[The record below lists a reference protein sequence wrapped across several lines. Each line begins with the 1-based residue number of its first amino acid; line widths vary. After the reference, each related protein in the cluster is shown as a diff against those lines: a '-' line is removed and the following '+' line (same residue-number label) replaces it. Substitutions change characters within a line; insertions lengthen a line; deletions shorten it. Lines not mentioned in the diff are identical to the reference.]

1 MQGYKALPDDF
12 SQRIREQFPDEHEA
26 FTEALDKPPRT
37 SIRLNPHKWSQI
49 RNRPDPPGDPVPWSL
64 NGRFLKE
71 RPSFTHDPLFH
82 AGCYYVQEA
91 SSMFLERV
99 LAGPGS
105 VLQTRTPKTILD
117 ACAAPGGKTTLLA
130 SLFPD
135 ALIVA
140 NEVIRSRVPP
150 LLENS
155 IKWGTGN
162 IVVTQND
169 PSRFTR
175 LPGFF
180 DVILTDAPCSGEG
193 LFRKNPAAR
202 LEWSPENT
210 RHCSLRQRS
219 ILAGLWPSLRPDGL
233 LIYTTC
239 TYNPEENERNV
250 AWLLE
255 QTGGECVRVD
265 AASGK
270 APFSNPYSDVKTGP
284 DPYHDAPGKNN
295 PIQELTNGGVIGYG
309 FYPHRSAG
317 EGFFLSVIRKPD
329 SMTHASDNFSESSS
343 ESGLFQDIHDA
354 DLSGPDY
361 YAENHPKQMQQDSHS
376 RRGFRKK
383 PPKTSGR
390 THSGK
395 PAGGPELMPPD
406 AVIQDQV
413 AGWFKG
419 EAITSETMTA
429 ETKTDDAL
437 TDDRFPGESAGGAT
451 FAWYCLGERLFRIRA
466 HHFPLLQ
473 HLSRTL
479 SVRYAGTEA
488 GRIVRNEVIPV
499 AAAAFDIHLNPSSF
513 PVITLSRDDA
523 LRFLRRENL
532 TVPPQA
538 HAGWHLVTYEE
549 VPLGWT
555 KNVGRRMNNYYPAE
569 WRIRK

>member
-1 MQGYKALPDDF
+1 MSFSRKKNIPALPDAF
-12 SQRIREQFPDEHEA
+12 ARRIREQFPDEHAA
-26 FTEALDKPPRT
+26 FTSALERPPRT
-37 SIRLNPHKWSQI
+37 SIRLNQHKWGQL
-49 RNRPDPPGDPVPWSL
+49 RNRPDPPGEPVPWSL

-105 VLQTRTPKTILD
+105 VQHSASAANSPTDTVDRRAGDLPASKSTKAPSAILD
-117 ACAAPGGKTTLLA
+117 ACASPGGKTTLLA

-150 LLENS
+150 LMENS

-169 PSRFTR
+169 PSHFSG

-202 LEWSPENT
+202 LEWTPENA

-219 ILAGLWPSLRPDGL
+219 ILAGLWPSLSPGGI

-239 TYNPEENERNV
+239 TFNPEENERNI

-265 AASGK
+265 AAGGNEPHFKPESDNRAG
-270 APFSNPYSDVKTGP
+270 PYLS
-284 DPYHDAPGKNN
+284 HDAPQQRN
-295 PIQELTNGGVIGYG
+295 PVQELTQGRVIGYG
-309 FYPHRSAG
+309 FYPHHTPG

-329 SMTHASDNFSESSS
+329 ILTHDSYNFKDNSLNKS
-343 ESGLFQDIHDA
+343 I
-354 DLSGPDY
+354 Y
-361 YAENHPKQMQQDSHS
+361 SHS
-376 RRGFRKK
+376 DDA
-383 PPKTSGR
+383 KTSAQVSGSDIPSKLGR
-390 THSGK
+390 SGAHTRK
-395 PAGGPELMPPD
+395 GSRGTPSGASCRASAGRQSGGPELLTPEATILDQTADWFSSD
-406 AVIQDQV
+406 A
-413 AGWFKG
+413 F
-419 EAITSETMTA
+419 T
-429 ETKTDDAL
+429 
-437 TDDRFPGESAGGAT
+437 
-451 FAWYCLGERLFRIRA
+451 WYRLGERLFRIRA
-466 HHFPLLQ
+466 AHFPLLQ
-473 HLSRTL
+473 QLSQVL
-479 SVRYAGTEA
+479 SVRHAGTEG
-488 GRIVRNEVIPV
+488 GRIVRNQVIPV
-499 AAAAFDIHLNPSSF
+499 AAAAFDIHLNPSAF
-513 PVITLSRDDA
+513 PVINVSRDDA

-532 TVPPQA
+532 PVPAGA
-538 HAGWHLVTYEE
+538 HAGWHLVAYEGL
-549 VPLGWT
+549 PLGWT
-555 KNVGRRMNNYYPAE
+555 KNIGRRMNNYYPAE

>member
-1 MQGYKALPDDF
+1 MPFSKNKDIPALPDAF
-12 SQRIREQFPDEHEA
+12 VRRIREQFPDEHRA
-26 FTEALDKPPRT
+26 FTSALDQAPRT
-37 SIRLNPHKWSQI
+37 SIRLNPHKWGQI
-49 RNRPDPPGDPVPWSL
+49 RKRPDPPGEPVPWSL

-105 VLQTRTPKTILD
+105 VLQTAPAANGPADTVDRRSGDLPASKSTKAPSAILD
-117 ACAAPGGKTTLLA
+117 ACASPGGKTTLLA
-130 SLFPD
+130 SLFPN
-135 ALIVA
+135 ALVVA

-150 LLENS
+150 LMENS

-169 PSRFTR
+169 PSHFSG

-202 LEWSPENT
+202 LEWTPENA

-219 ILAGLWPSLRPDGL
+219 ILAGLWPSLSPGGI

-239 TYNPEENERNV
+239 TFNPEENERNI

-265 AASGK
+265 AAGGK
-270 APFSNPYSDVKTGP
+270 EPHLKSESDNRTGL
-284 DPYHDAPGKNN
+284 DHSHDAMQEKS
-295 PIQELTNGGVIGYG
+295 PIQEFTRSRVTGYG
-309 FYPHRSAG
+309 FYPHQTPG

-329 SMTHASDNFSESSS
+329 LLTQENKYFMDASSNKPFSFHTHDAKKSIKGPGSEIHP
-343 ESGLFQDIHDA
+343 ESGRA
-354 DLSGPDY
+354 RPRKRGSYRRTSAGSPPRSSAARLS
-361 YAENHPKQMQQDSHS
+361 
-376 RRGFRKK
+376 
-383 PPKTSGR
+383 
-390 THSGK
+390 
-395 PAGGPELMPPD
+395 GGPELLTPE
-406 AVIQDQV
+406 AAILDQT
-413 AGWFKG
+413 ADWFTG
-419 EAITSETMTA
+419 EPFT
-429 ETKTDDAL
+429 
-437 TDDRFPGESAGGAT
+437 
-451 FAWYCLGERLFRIRA
+451 WYRLGERLFRIRA
-466 HHFPLLQ
+466 AHFPLLQ
-473 HLSRTL
+473 HLSQVL
-479 SVRYAGTEA
+479 SVRHAGTEA
-488 GRIVRNEVIPV
+488 GRIVHNAVIPV
-499 AAAAFDIHLNPSSF
+499 AAAAFDIHLNPSAF
-513 PVITLSRDDA
+513 PSINVSTDDA

-532 TVPPQA
+532 PVPAGAP
-538 HAGWHLVTYEE
+538 AGWHLVAYEGL
-549 VPLGWT
+549 PLGWT